1 MSFKSESE
9 VIDKLEGQV
18 ERLDKEVFNL
28 TSKVELLENLL
39 LKVLE
44 DQNISPD
51 TLTDINYVMLKQGLD
66 AEERAEV
73 PFLLVK
79 LQKEHKFEGKVPSLE
94 EVHHEL
100 LNVLKVEEDKKSDF
114 PFQISRQLID
124 AQTKT
129 GVFPIGKEILDKS

>member
-1 MSFKSESE
+1 
-9 VIDKLEGQV
+9 
-18 ERLDKEVFNL
+18 
-28 TSKVELLENLL
+28 
-39 LKVLE
+39 
-44 DQNISPD
+44 
-51 TLTDINYVMLKQGLD
+51 MLKQDMD

-114 PFQISRQLID
+114 PIKISRQLIK

-129 GVFPIGKEILDKS
+129 GIFPVGKEILERG

>member
-9 VIDKLEGQV
+9 MLEKLEGQV
-18 ERLDKEVFNL
+18 EHLDEKVFNL

-44 DQNISPD
+44 DQNIFSD
-51 TLTDINYVMLKQGLD
+51 ILTDINYVMLKQDMD

-114 PFQISRQLID
+114 PIKISRQLIK

-129 GVFPIGKEILDKS
+129 GIFPVGKEILERG